1 MWRGCLIYFR
11 KMTRKIKTRIT
22 VKDGTAELKILVFHP
37 MESGLRK
44 DAVTKKL
51 IPRHFIDI
59 LTIEHNGAPVL
70 EAHLSRSVSRN
81 PFLHFKI
88 PNVKNGDKFKI
99 DWHDNF
105 GEYGTIETEVT

>member
-1 MWRGCLIYFR
+1 MS
-11 KMTRKIKTRIT
+11 RKIKTRIT
-22 VKDGTAELKILVFHP
+22 IEDGTAELKMLVFHP

-44 DAVTKKL
+44 DAVTKEL

-59 LTIEHNGAPVL
+59 LTIEQNGVPVL

-88 PNVKNGDKFKI
+88 PNVKKGDKFKI
-99 DWHDNF
+99 DWRDNF
-105 GEYGTIETEVT
+105 GETGTIETEVP